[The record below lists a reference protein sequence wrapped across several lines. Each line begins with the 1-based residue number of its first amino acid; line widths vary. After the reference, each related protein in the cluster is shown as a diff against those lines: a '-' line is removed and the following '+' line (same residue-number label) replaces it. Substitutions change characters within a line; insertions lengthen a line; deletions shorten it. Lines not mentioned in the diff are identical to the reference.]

1 MHVLVVLT
9 YGVSLKD
16 WEDNGLLDREMKL
29 YEKLSKDRDVHF
41 TFLSFGNSE
50 DSNIVKNFNVIPVY
64 EHIEK
69 GDGKFRNFLGSFFVP
84 FRVKKIIEKPDIIKT
99 NQLMGSWVAIVFSL
113 IYSKSLI
120 IRTGYDPYSFS
131 IYEKK
136 SVFKRSAYFLLTQVS
151 IIFSSIYIVT
161 SKVDKVFL
169 KNKFLKTKNKIH
181 ILPNWVDASYKYD
194 LSETKVRY
202 KDKVLSVGR
211 LEAQKDYSFLI
222 SSFKNLGIEIDIVGS
237 GSEKEKLIEL
247 SSSNNVKVNFLGRY
261 SNNELLD
268 IYKKYNIFVSTSSY
282 EGNSK
287 SILEAMSSGC
297 VVVARNNINNQEII
311 TNGKNGLLFKN
322 KSDLQEIIQKLT
334 NNDEMILN
342 ISQNAIDYIKQNNS
356 LELISNNEYKL
367 YEKVYKF

>member
-9 YGVSLKD
+9 YGVSFKE
-16 WEDNGLLDREMKL
+16 WRNNGLLDREMKL
-29 YEKLSKDRDVHF
+29 YEKLSKERGVHF

-50 DSNIVKNFNVIPVY
+50 DTNIVKNFNVIPVY
-64 EHIEK
+64 EHIK
-69 GDGKFRNFLGSFFVP
+69 KRDGKIINFLNSFFVP
-84 FRVKKIIEKPDIIKT
+84 FKLKKIIEKPDVIKT

-136 SVFKRSAYFLLTQVS
+136 SVFKRAAFFLLTQIS

-161 SKVDKVFL
+161 SKVDKLFL

-181 ILPNWVDASYKYD
+181 VLPNWVDSSYQYD
-194 LSETKVRY
+194 LSEIKMRH

-211 LEAQKDYSFLI
+211 LEAQKNYSFLI

-247 SSSNNVKVNFLGRY
+247 SSSNNVRVNFLGRY

-287 SILEAMSSGC
+287 AILEAMSSGC

-311 TNGKNGLLFKN
+311 TDGKNGFLFKN
-322 KSDLQEIIQKLT
+322 KSDLQEVIQELIE
-334 NNDEMILN
+334 NDQVVLN

-356 LELISNNEYKL
+356 LEFISNKEYKF